1 MINFYSFFDESF
13 NNDNGNDLFGLVD
26 EDRYEVGLTH
36 NNNESIDE
44 FEVADESCPRGT
56 SSCTFVTSSRYHF
69 DNFYLLL
76 RSQGY
81 NIMRSSET
89 FPFELYV
96 FQLTKEEA
104 DRLTQVFYA
113 NRRLVPKKSLGCVA

>member
-44 FEVADESCPRGT
+44 FEVAD
-56 SSCTFVTSSRYHF
+56 
-69 DNFYLLL
+69 
-76 RSQGY
+76 
-81 NIMRSSET
+81 
-89 FPFELYV
+89 
-96 FQLTKEEA
+96 
-104 DRLTQVFYA
+104 
-113 NRRLVPKKSLGCVA
+113 